1 MRFDQQEKY
10 EIIRLV
16 EGSEL
21 GVNRTLKEL
30 GIHKSTFYQ
39 WYGKY
44 LEKGYD
50 GLVSVKRNTQWNRIP
65 PDIRQRIVELALEL
79 PDRSPR
85 ELAHIMIDHQKYF
98 ISESSVYRILKAQG
112 LITSP
117 AYMVMQAADEFTYK
131 TTRVNQLWQ
140 TDFTYLKVIGWGW
153 YYLSTIMDDYSR
165 YIISWELCS
174 TMNTDDVERSIEMA
188 LERTGLKNAPIR
200 PKLLSDNGPCYISGQ
215 LKTFME
221 DVDMKHVRGRPM
233 HPQTQGKIERYH
245 RSMKNVI
252 KLEHYYSPN
261 ELQRR
266 LAEFI
271 EYYNDHRYH
280 ESLNNCTPA
289 DVFLGRHHRIIKKR
303 EQIKERT
310 MRKRRKQYQLSKMK
324 TIS

>member
-1 MRFDQQEKY
+1 
-10 EIIRLV
+10 
-16 EGSEL
+16 
-21 GVNRTLKEL
+21 
-30 GIHKSTFYQ
+30 
-39 WYGKY
+39 
-44 LEKGYD
+44 
-50 GLVSVKRNTQWNRIP
+50 
-65 PDIRQRIVELALEL
+65 
-79 PDRSPR
+79 
-85 ELAHIMIDHQKYF
+85 
-98 ISESSVYRILKAQG
+98 
-112 LITSP
+112 
-117 AYMVMQAADEFTYK
+117 
-131 TTRVNQLWQ
+131 
-140 TDFTYLKVIGWGW
+140 
-153 YYLSTIMDDYSR
+153 MDDYSR
-165 YIISWELCS
+165 YIICWELCS